1 MKKCGSCGI
10 TKNLSEFYT
19 HKEMS
24 DGHIHRCIGS

>member
-1 MKKCGSCGI
+1 MKKCSICGI

-24 DGHIHRCIGS
+24 DGRLHT